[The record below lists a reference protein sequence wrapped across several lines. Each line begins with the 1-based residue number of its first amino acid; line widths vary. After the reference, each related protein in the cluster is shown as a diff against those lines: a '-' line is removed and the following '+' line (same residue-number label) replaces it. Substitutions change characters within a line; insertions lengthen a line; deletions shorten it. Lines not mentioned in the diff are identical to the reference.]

1 MSMAAKGTSTAE
13 HGEQHVHREHEVT
26 GKPHLVLVDL
36 SRRQSPRQVKR
47 LRKGRGTLVTRIDEI
62 VEELVQ
68 SGTVK
73 AEAQPVVIV
82 VREKVSLPWPF
93 ANMDYDYDDDD
104 DEEDEEDEDEDNDD

>member
-1 MSMAAKGTSTAE
+1 MSMAAKGTTAAE
-13 HGEQHVHREHEVT
+13 HGSEPAHKEHEAA
-26 GKPHLVLVDL
+26 GKPQLVLVDL
-36 SRRQSPRQVKR
+36 ARRQTPRQLKR

-73 AEAQPVVIV
+73 ANAQPVVIV

-93 ANMDYDYDDDD
+93 TNIDVDMDQD
-104 DEEDEEDEDEDNDD
+104 EDEDEDEDDDD

>member
-1 MSMAAKGTSTAE
+1 
-13 HGEQHVHREHEVT
+13 
-26 GKPHLVLVDL
+26 LVDL
-36 SRRQSPRQVKR
+36 SRRQTPRQVKR

-62 VEELVQ
+62 VEELVR

-93 ANMDYDYDDDD
+93 ANMDYDDEE
-104 DEEDEEDEDEDNDD
+104 EEDEEDEDEDEDEDD

>member
-1 MSMAAKGTSTAE
+1 MAAKGTSTAE
-13 HGEQHVHREHEVT
+13 HGEQPVHREHEVT
-26 GKPHLVLVDL
+26 GKPQLVLVDL
-36 SRRQSPRQVKR
+36 SRRQTPRQVKR

-62 VEELVQ
+62 VEELVR

-93 ANMDYDYDDDD
+93 ANMDYDDEE
-104 DEEDEEDEDEDNDD
+104 EEDEEDEDEDEDEDD